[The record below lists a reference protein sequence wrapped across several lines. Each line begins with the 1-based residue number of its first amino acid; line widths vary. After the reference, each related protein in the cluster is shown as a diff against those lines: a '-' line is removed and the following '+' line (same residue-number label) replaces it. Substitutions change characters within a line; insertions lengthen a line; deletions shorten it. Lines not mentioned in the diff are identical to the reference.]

1 MIGGVNMPFSNG
13 DFLLVHYTAKV
24 KETGEII
31 DTTIEEDAKNY
42 GIYSSEREYEPIL
55 VIIGEGRIVKGL
67 EEKLRELNEG
77 EEVVFEVPPEKAY
90 GARDPS
96 KIKRIPLREF
106 AKANIEPIP
115 GKVVEINGLPA
126 VVREVGGG
134 RVLVDFNHPLAGKVI
149 EYKAKVVKHVTDE
162 YEKLK
167 LLLKRRFKTKSIE
180 SYDIKLSDD
189 KTSLT
194 VKIPEKDMLLQDIQ
208 LAKRAFAREVFTY
221 FPSIV
226 KISFVEELEKQQKAE
241 AKEEA
246 PSSQTE

>member
-1 MIGGVNMPFSNG
+1 MPFNDG
-13 DFLLVHYTAKV
+13 DFLLVNYTAKV

-31 DTTIEEDAKNY
+31 DTTIEEDAKSY
-42 GIYSSEREYEPIL
+42 GIYSSEKEYEPIL
-55 VIIGEGRIVKGL
+55 VIIGEGRIIKGL

-77 EEVVFEVPPEKAY
+77 EEAVFEVSPEKAY
-90 GARDPS
+90 GVRDPS

-106 AKANIEPIP
+106 VKANIEPIP
-115 GKVVEINGLPA
+115 GKVVEINGVPA
-126 VVREVGGG
+126 VIREVGGG

-162 YEKLK
+162 FEKLR
-167 LLLKRRFKTKSIE
+167 LLLKRRFKTKSLE

-189 KTSLT
+189 KTVLT

-226 KISFVEELEKQQKAE
+226 KVLFIEELEKQQKAE
-241 AKEEA
+241 ANETVTN
-246 PSSQTE
+246 SQSE